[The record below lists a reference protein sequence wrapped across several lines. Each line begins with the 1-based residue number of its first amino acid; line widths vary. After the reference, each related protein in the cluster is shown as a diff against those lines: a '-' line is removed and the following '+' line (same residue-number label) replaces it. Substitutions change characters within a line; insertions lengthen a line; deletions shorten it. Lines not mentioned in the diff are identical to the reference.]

1 MSTKL
6 YRLYCELCNY
16 NRITDG
22 TDIGD
27 LVEYK
32 RSKIQANIPKIDPLD
47 DNKVKEKEHIKLPK
61 QFKCPKCGRLIKPKK
76 LDLKEED
83 EDIDK

>member
-32 RSKIQANIPKIDPLD
+32 RSKIQRNIPKIDPLD
-47 DNKVKEKEHIKLPK
+47 QKVKEKDHIKLPK
-61 QFKCPKCGRLIKPKK
+61 QYKCPKCGRLIKPKK
-76 LDLKEED
+76 LDVKEEN